1 MTLDDLLV
9 NISSTEVEN
18 SKLYFITR
26 ILSDGVK
33 NTSKVMD
40 KYLFKAYQI
49 DIDDDI
55 RKYLYTTTQDTL
67 KYIINKQFE
76 IIDYDVISDDT
87 DHLFTYSMT
96 NRVLSFSDIVINQ
109 LTSIPPK
116 VMSIS
121 SILTNKEQLWAYC
134 VGFNNVELA
143 DWIYTFRK
151 IQPSKVAINEK
162 KSLRAYFSTKSQ
174 KLELLKG
181 ETLTL
186 DKQIDCVFYDEIFY
200 IIKKGNF
207 EQIIGL
213 QEEFKEEAIRVVEK
227 MEETNMIVGLELIK
241 DKIETNPAI
250 HKKLVRISKIDNYRS
265 ITPQVIKKMSK
276 VCKKYGDIL
285 NIKDNKLSIEA
296 DKDIDV
302 ILKMLADYY
311 KTGDVT
317 GKAYGTFAGKA
328 LISN

>member
-96 NRVLSFSDIVINQ
+96 NRDLSFSDIVINQ